1 MIGIFE
7 IGIIM
12 VMVPVCFMILV
23 LVAAL
28 CIIMIHGIRT
38 AYTTRDVPSLIMG
51 GLAASLL
58 IGTILVIA
66 SGA

>member
-12 VMVPVCFMILV
+12 MMVPVCIMIL
-23 LVAAL
+23 
-28 CIIMIHGIRT
+28 
-38 AYTTRDVPSLIMG
+38 G
-51 GLAASLL
+51 GLMASLL

-66 SGA
+66 SGV

>member
-12 VMVPVCFMILV
+12 MMVPVCIMILV

-38 AYTTRDVPSLIMG
+38 AYTTRDAPALIVW
-51 GLAASLL
+51 GLMASLL

-66 SGA
+66 SGV